1 MTFAQI
7 QERINRNI
15 PLDFGEIFNNSI
27 DLYKKSIV
35 HGLVMQLLIFV
46 LMLPFLFLIY
56 VPFVV
61 ALWADPNNSTVDPN
75 AYENVLSS
83 FSLIYVVF
91 FFIGILV
98 IATLSLLVHAGFYR
112 ILRRL
117 DENVETKM
125 GELFYY
131 FKNPYLGKAFILIL
145 AIILISTLAMLFFVL
160 PIFYVMVPLILINVI
175 FAFNL
180 EMSAGEIIK
189 ASFNLGTKKWLIT
202 FGLYLVCSILAGI
215 VGFLLCGI
223 GSIVTAP
230 FAYHP
235 LYFIYKKTVGFES
248 DTLANNS
255 SVDATI

>member
-1 MTFAQI
+1 MNFAQI

-46 LMLPFLFLIY
+46 LILPFLFIIY
-56 VPFVV
+56 LPFVV
-61 ALWADPNNSTVDPN
+61 ALWTDPNNSTVDPS
-75 AYENVLSS
+75 AYEDVMSS

-98 IATLSLLVHAGFYR
+98 IATLSLLVHAGFFR
-112 ILRRL
+112 ILKRL
-117 DENVETKM
+117 DEGLESKM

-131 FKNPYLGKAFILIL
+131 FKNPYLGRAFVLVL
-145 AIILISTLAMLFFVL
+145 AIILISVVAMLLFVLPLFFV
-160 PIFYVMVPLILINVI
+160 MVPIALINVI
-175 FAFNL
+175 FAFNIEL
-180 EMSAGEIIK
+180 GAGEIIK

-202 FGLYLVCSILAGI
+202 FGLYFVCSILAAI

-235 LYFIYKKTVGFES
+235 LYFIYKKAVGFE
-248 DTLANNS
+248 TENILK
-255 SVDATI
+255 